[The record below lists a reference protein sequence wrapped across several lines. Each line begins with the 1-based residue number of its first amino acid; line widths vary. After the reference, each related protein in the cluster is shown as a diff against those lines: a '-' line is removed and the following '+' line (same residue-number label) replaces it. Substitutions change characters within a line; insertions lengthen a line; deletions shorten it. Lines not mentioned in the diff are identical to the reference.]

1 MSVTETQ
8 VTIRGYGDI
17 VNARQTGRA
26 LARELGFGL
35 ADQTRLAT
43 AISELTSNALHYA
56 GSGVCTIIDR
66 SDASRN
72 CIQVSV
78 EDNGPGIPDIEQ
90 AMQQGFST
98 GGTLGAGLPGT
109 KRLVDEFHIE
119 SRPGYTKVVIALM
132 RQIRRDDGG

>member
-1 MSVTETQ
+1 MGATETQ
-8 VTIRGYGDI
+8 VTIKGYGDI

-43 AISELTSNALHYA
+43 AISELTTNALRYA

-66 SDASRN
+66 SDVSGN
-72 CIQVSV
+72 CIQVTV
-78 EDNGPGIPDIEQ
+78 EDNGPGIPNIEQ

-109 KRLVDEFHIE
+109 RRLVDEFHIE
-119 SRPGYTKVVIALM
+119 SRPGRTKVVIAM
-132 RQIRRDDGG
+132 RRS